1 MQRKSDKGYSIPD
14 GKRGRESEEEERIN
28 ERDRARKRRKLG
40 KKGDDSIGGVED
52 ILAKNTRSS
61 TQSRKEK

>member
-1 MQRKSDKGYSIPD
+1 VQRKSDKGYSIPD